1 MRSYAGEKRSKRE
14 EHRSYMM
21 QGALKNNEQAQQSTI
36 DKALNR
42 ITSFHKILHFYIQ
55 RTLPSAA

>member
-1 MRSYAGEKRSKRE
+1 
-14 EHRSYMM
+14 MM